1 MLDAGRRLQDV
12 GADIVLLEC
21 VPNEVG
27 QAMTKALDVP
37 VIGIGA
43 GPDVDGQILVL
54 YDVLGI
60 TLGRT
65 PRFVRNFQ
73 QGNDS
78 PLAAL
83 EAYVGAVKDRSYP
96 APEHCFS

>member
-1 MLDAGRRLQDV
+1 
-12 GADIVLLEC
+12 
-21 VPNEVG
+21 
-27 QAMTKALDVP
+27 
-37 VIGIGA
+37 
-43 GPDVDGQILVL
+43 VL
-54 YDVLGI
+54 YDILDI
-60 TLGRT
+60 TQGKT

-83 EAYVGAVKDRSYP
+83 QAYVKAVKDSSYP